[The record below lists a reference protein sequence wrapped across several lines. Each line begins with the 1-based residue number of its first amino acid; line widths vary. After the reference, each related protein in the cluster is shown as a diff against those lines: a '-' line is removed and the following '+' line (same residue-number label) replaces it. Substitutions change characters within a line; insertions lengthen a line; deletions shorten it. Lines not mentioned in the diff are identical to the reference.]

1 MGIRLQR
8 AKRPARSA
16 PAPAVR
22 PRTYAVVSGDTLWGI
37 AERFYGDG
45 SEQQRIAD
53 ASGLTDVDLVHPG
66 QILTLP

>member
-8 AKRPARSA
+8 VKRPALGSPVA
-16 PAPAVR
+16 PPR
-22 PRTYAVVSGDTLWGI
+22 PRTYVVVSGDTLWGI

-45 SEQQRIAD
+45 SEQQRIAE
-53 ASGLTDVDLVHPG
+53 ASGLIDVDLVHPG

>member
-8 AKRPARSA
+8 ARKSE
-16 PAPAVR
+16 PAPASPCPG

-45 SEQQRIAD
+45 NQSRRIAD

>member
-1 MGIRLQR
+1 
-8 AKRPARSA
+8 
-16 PAPAVR
+16 
-22 PRTYAVVSGDTLWGI
+22 VVSGDTLWGI